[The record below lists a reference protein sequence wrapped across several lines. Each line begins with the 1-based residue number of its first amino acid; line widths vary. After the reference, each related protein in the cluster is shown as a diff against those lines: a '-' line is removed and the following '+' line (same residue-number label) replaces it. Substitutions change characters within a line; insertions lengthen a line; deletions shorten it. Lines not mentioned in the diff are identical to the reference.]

1 MDEAN
6 LTIAGRYRILRKLG
20 QGGFGSTWLAQGLH
34 SDRNVVIKI
43 MGGGV
48 DERATQ
54 FFRQEAQVL
63 ARIRNPHVGGILEYG
78 ELDDGRPYLVLE
90 YIEGASLARILK
102 RGPLPVE
109 YALVIAEAIAD
120 GLSAAHAIGII
131 HRDIKPSNI
140 IVPEANGVY
149 LFEQTKLLDFGVRGE
164 IRISTG
170 TTQAGQFYG
179 TPQYMSPEQTR
190 AEEQSPSTDVYGLGA
205 VLYEMI
211 YGHPPFS
218 ADSFIEIVS
227 KTLREEVIFPESPL
241 ITDSVRDLIRRCLS
255 KQSKD
260 RPQNGSALLSE
271 ISRVRTALPP
281 ADVSWKRYEIA
292 TTMSADGPP
301 TLGKPKA
308 RPGFED
314 NRLGKTYARR
324 RVSKLAALSRLILFL
339 TLFLIV
345 ALAVGIVSRP
355 TFFGWRGDVSLRR
368 IAWVFVGF
376 ILSTA
381 GVGMWFWTRNW
392 LVARRSEIQRTADN
406 ILLGRKSLDA
416 LTQSLA
422 IEVDAII
429 ARVKQVDERI
439 IAHTLAMMVKE
450 YEGAKESKDRQSALV
465 NAVSILEKLN
475 TKLSPWYVRHDKLV
489 AFVISAVGVISGLVT
504 IVINILKIKKGSP

>member
-6 LTIAGRYRILRKLG
+6 QTIAGRYRILRKLG
-20 QGGFGSTWLAQGLH
+20 QGGFGSTWLAQSLH
-34 SDRNVVIKI
+34 SDTSVVIKM
-43 MGGGV
+43 MGRGV
-48 DERATQ
+48 DERSAQ
-54 FFRQEAQVL
+54 FFQQEAEVL
-63 ARIRNPHVGGILEYG
+63 ARIRNPHIGGILEYG
-78 ELDDGRPYLVLE
+78 ELDDGLPYLVLE
-90 YIEGASLARILK
+90 YVEGASLARLLN

-131 HRDIKPSNI
+131 HRDLKPSNI
-140 IVPEANGVY
+140 IVPETNGVY

-164 IRISTG
+164 ISVSTG
-170 TTQAGQFYG
+170 TTQAGEFYG
-179 TPQYMSPEQTR
+179 TPQYMSPEQIR
-190 AEEQSPSTDVYGLGA
+190 AEEQSPATDVYGLGA

-211 YGHPPFS
+211 YGHPPFT
-218 ADSFIEIVS
+218 ADSFIEILS
-227 KTLREEVIFPESPL
+227 KTLGEEATFSASPF
-241 ITDSVRDLIRRCLS
+241 ISASVRDLIRRCLS

-260 RPQNGSALLSE
+260 RPQNGSALLAE
-271 ISRVRTALPP
+271 ISRVRAALPP
-281 ADVSWKRYEIA
+281 RDASWKKYEIA
-292 TTMSADGPP
+292 DATSADGPP
-301 TLGKPKA
+301 TLAVAKPSY
-308 RPGFED
+308 RP
-314 NRLGKTYARR
+314 RH
-324 RVSKLAALSRLILFL
+324 SKLAGLSSLTFSLIGALG
-339 TLFLIV
+339 
-345 ALAVGIVSRP
+345 VGIVLL
-355 TFFGWRGDVSLRR
+355 TTLFGWRGDFSLRR
-368 IAWVFVGF
+368 MAWVFVGF

-381 GVGMWFWTRNW
+381 GIGMWFWTRNW
-392 LVARRSEIQRTADN
+392 LGARKSEIQRDADN
-406 ILLGRKSLDA
+406 ILLGRESLDA

-504 IVINILKIKKGSP
+504 IVINILKIKKGTP